1 MFCIAKSWR
10 SCSSNNLCRMINHL
24 KSEFPMEDYLK
35 ELPTDCITFG
45 KPEAIFLQYLQS
57 VQ

>member
-1 MFCIAKSWR
+1 
-10 SCSSNNLCRMINHL
+10 
-24 KSEFPMEDYLK
+24 MEDYLK